1 MPLREPLDSA
11 RVAVVAP
18 WRIETVGET
27 GSTNVDLLQ
36 AAAGGAPA
44 GVVRVAHFQNGGRGR
59 LDRSWSSPPGAGLTF
74 SVLLR
79 PAVPTP
85 TWGWV
90 PLLAGVALAQT
101 VGSDAQLKWPND
113 VLLGDQARKVA
124 GILVQSAAG
133 VAVVGIGLNVTTTL
147 EELPV
152 PTATSLSIEGLATS
166 SDRENLLGEFL
177 RTFDRLYRAW
187 QAASGDA
194 EASGLAAAYRSLC
207 GTIGQRVSVQQP
219 DGELIGEAIGVDAD
233 GQLLVRATDGGEPVA
248 VAAGDVTHLRA
259 ISR

>member
-1 MPLREPLDSA
+1 
-11 RVAVVAP
+11 
-18 WRIETVGET
+18 
-27 GSTNVDLLQ
+27 
-36 AAAGGAPA
+36 
-44 GVVRVAHFQNGGRGR
+44 
-59 LDRSWSSPPGAGLTF
+59 
-74 SVLLR
+74 
-79 PAVPTP
+79 VPTP

-233 GQLLVRATDGGEPVA
+233 GQLLVRATDRGEPVA

>member
-1 MPLREPLDSA
+1 MPLRKPLDPA
-11 RVAVVAP
+11 RVPVVAP
-18 WRIETVGET
+18 WQIEAVDET
-27 GSTNVDLLQ
+27 GSTNLDLLQ
-36 AAAGGAPA
+36 AAAAGAPE
-44 GVVRVAHFQNGGRGR
+44 GEVRVAHFQNGGRGR

-79 PAVPTP
+79 PAVATQ
-85 TWGWV
+85 TWGWM
-90 PLLAGVALAQT
+90 PLLAGVALART
-101 VGSDAQLKWPND
+101 IGDEARLKWPND
-113 VLLGDQARKVA
+113 VLLGDQPRKVA
-124 GILVQSAAG
+124 GILVQSGAG
-133 VAVVGIGLNVTTTL
+133 AAVVGIGLNVTTSI

-177 RTFDRLYRAW
+177 RTFDGLYRAW

-194 EASGLAAAYRSLC
+194 ESSGLAAAYRSLC
-207 GTIGQRVSVQQP
+207 ATIGQRVSVQQP
-219 DGELIGEAIGVDAD
+219 AGELIGDAIGVDAE
-233 GQLLVRATDGGEPVA
+233 GQLLVIASDGGEPVA